1 MNAIKE
7 ALQNDRDELETRLK
21 IALESGISF
30 YEYRVLQRELKYAEH
45 KLKAFENLK
54 GVLE

>member
-21 IALESGISF
+21 IALETGVSF
-30 YEYRVLQRELKYAEH
+30 YEYRILQRELEYAEH

-54 GVLE
+54 GILE